1 LHASGCDEVVDIA
14 FLESKNP
21 TDLVDLDKS
30 RDHLRFGF
38 SVRVMLFLGVDLH
51 FGFGNGALS
60 LPIGSDKKAVRHER
74 GTADG
79 GVKLDAGDFDVKPSG

>member
-1 LHASGCDEVVDIA
+1 MAASKLQRLDASGCDEVVDIA

-30 RDHLRFGF
+30 RDHLWFGF

-51 FGFGNGALS
+51 FGFGNGALL
-60 LPIGSDKKAVRHER
+60 LPIGSDKKPCDTNAAR
-74 GTADG
+74 
-79 GVKLDAGDFDVKPSG
+79 LMAG